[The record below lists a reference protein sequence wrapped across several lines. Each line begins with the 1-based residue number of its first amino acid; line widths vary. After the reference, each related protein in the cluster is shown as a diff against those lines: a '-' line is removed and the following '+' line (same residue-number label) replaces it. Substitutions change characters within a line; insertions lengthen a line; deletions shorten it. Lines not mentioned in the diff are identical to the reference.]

1 MPYGLALF
9 MKKSGSAPKE
19 FLIALSGPLFNL
31 LMVLIFREG
40 PFFEANMAILLV
52 NLIPIFPLDGGRIL
66 FVILSYKNPFF
77 ALSFMKKSSFVL
89 GGLLFIVAIFQAIS
103 TGFNFSLFIICAF
116 LFTSALNSKEKQR
129 LYLSLF
135 KNEDKKYSK
144 TNRCIDLSSPE
155 KSKAINVACELSPYF
170 YNFINVLDEKGYPIK
185 RISEAELKAALINKG
200 TLINLS
206 EIIENS

>member
-9 MKKSGSAPKE
+9 MKRSDSAPKE
-19 FLIALSGPLFNL
+19 FFIALSGPLFNL
-31 LMVLIFREG
+31 LMALIFKSG

-66 FVILSYKNPFF
+66 FVLLSYKNPFF
-77 ALSFMKKSSFVL
+77 ALSFMRKSSFIL
-89 GGLLFIVAIFQAIS
+89 GAILFFIAVFQAFY

-116 LFTSALNSKEKQR
+116 LFTSTLNSKEKQK
-129 LYLSLF
+129 LYLTLF
-135 KNEDKKYSK
+135 KNEEEKYRK
-144 TNRCIDLSSPE
+144 IIRCIDLSSPK

-170 YNFINVLDEKGYPIK
+170 YSFINVLDDNGYPIK
-185 RISEAELKAALINKG
+185 RISEAELKEALIKKG